1 MTHSLHLR
9 FTDHCNATRYL
20 NPALQTRNNQ
30 VFRVLVRNWK
40 NNDSLIT
47 NMFGYFQMAWYRNL
61 TGRFCGVV
69 SRSIYELRRILTS
82 LLHTKKKK
90 KQKETNQ
97 DTRTSYK
104 KSNIWSRV
112 RKWLNR
118 SGRLHYGS
126 ATNQTFS
133 NMYIVQD
140 PFSGGWTLS
149 CHSVL
154 CNVGSIISSR
164 SGNEPAL
171 IPGSLF
177 REDRRPDWRKRWKLS
192 LSMTF

>member
-90 KQKETNQ
+90 KNG
-97 DTRTSYK
+97 K
-104 KSNIWSRV
+104 KPIKIHVPLIKSPISDQEWG
-112 RKWLNR
+112 
-118 SGRLHYGS
+118 SGLTGQ
-126 ATNQTFS
+126 A
-133 NMYIVQD
+133 D
-140 PFSGGWTLS
+140 
-149 CHSVL
+149 
-154 CNVGSIISSR
+154 SIMGR
-164 SGNEPAL
+164 QL
-171 IPGSLF
+171 IKLF
-177 REDRRPDWRKRWKLS
+177 LICI
-192 LSMTF
+192 